1 MLLGAGIL
9 LVISKRDVATI
20 GVVDIEAAPDPVKC
34 KAFDAAKV
42 NSTVVGEPCSQ
53 VCGTPN
59 VGGDQTKCAECE
71 TACGALNCGCFGTN
85 SDPALCDKH
94 GALTTAGCTN
104 PRAAGGAAEDDN
116 EDNDNDSGGG
126 GSSGGN
132 GMNAQEYTKATTPAQ
147 RKAANEKIEALSKVA
162 RAYRGCLD
170 YTPSNWV

>member
-1 MLLGAGIL
+1 M
-9 LVISKRDVATI
+9 ISKRDSSATV

-104 PRAAGGAAEDDN
+104 PRANAGDSGDSGDG
-116 EDNDNDSGGG
+116 DSGDGDSDSGGG
-126 GSSGGN
+126 GGGDSDTIN
-132 GMNAQEYTKATTPAQ
+132 KLQKRGQSNLKKLQAA
-147 RKAANEKIEALSKVA
+147 RKINPTAHYA
-162 RAYRGCLD
+162 RSCMD
-170 YTPSNWV
+170 YTPTNWV